1 MPDALYILD
10 AGVRALASTNE
21 ILGLAD
27 KDFRVAQ
34 LTAMDLE
41 WCIAHTRN
49 TINIHQLPWAQN
61 GGVLENPDTFN
72 FSFKLLDTEDRPA
85 AACMCSFCPRT
96 EWAEN
101 GEHFD
106 EGPTLNVEMLQNF
119 HLRDSELDGN
129 TLKYALYAVLF
140 FIVETECTGVR
151 LIEPINDIV
160 ANYYLAQGF
169 EDITGG
175 SKAILWRSSGNLLQW
190 FSEEIQLANNDIEG
204 EYFLGDNEFN
214 ESEFD
219 GGENGN

>member
-1 MPDALYILD
+1 MQDALYILD

-34 LTAMDLE
+34 LTTIDLE

-49 TINIHQLPWAQN
+49 TINTHQLPWAKN

-96 EWAEN
+96 EWEEN

-129 TLKYALYAVLF
+129 TLKYALYTVLF

-175 SKAILWRSSGNLLQW
+175 SKAILWRSSENLLQW

-214 ESEFD
+214 ESEFN